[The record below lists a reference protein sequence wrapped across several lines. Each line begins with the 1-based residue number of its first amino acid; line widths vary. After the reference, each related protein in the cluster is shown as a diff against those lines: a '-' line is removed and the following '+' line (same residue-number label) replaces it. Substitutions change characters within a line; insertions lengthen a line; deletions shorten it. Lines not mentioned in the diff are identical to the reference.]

1 MILQQ
6 SVEKQLFIAN
16 YQLSIVNY
24 FLPLHQQSLK
34 LLEQCTKMYLIT
46 LYEMQRLR

>member
-6 SVEKQLFIAN
+6 SSKKQIN
-16 YQLSIVNY
+16 YTSYIIHYTFFFV
-24 FLPLHQQSLK
+24 PLHQQSLK